1 MSKQKSA
8 FYNGIKFVDIDRQ
21 IDLPTDFET
30 DRIPNKGDVIC
41 FNSIIGNEST
51 YYHCIVLYVYDQ
63 KTILSKS
70 IEDGE
75 IFQTSIYVVTKK
87 IEPELG
93 EKTWKSILEN
103 IQHKNAKELFNE
115 IDSTIENISLELRN
129 KILKLYTILTGD
141 TSLNELEN

>member
-1 MSKQKSA
+1 MNKQKSA
-8 FYNGIKFVDIDRQ
+8 FYNGIKFVDIDKQ

-30 DRIPNKGDVIC
+30 DRIPNKGDVMC

-51 YYHCIVLYVYDQ
+51 YYHCVVLYVYDQ
-63 KTILSKS
+63 RTILSTS
-70 IEDGE
+70 IEEGE

-103 IQHKNAKELFNE
+103 LAKDNQLGAYKHNGFWKPM
-115 IDSTIENISLELRN
+115 DT
-129 KILKLYTILTGD
+129 LKD
-141 TSLNELEN
+141 KQDLNEYWEKGIAEWKIWE